1 MHTIRKFVIAGVG
14 ALAVAIAAV
23 ATPTVAQAR
32 SGHHWGGGLGP
43 GLVGGLAVGSA
54 LAAPYYY
61 GGPYAY
67 DYGPDCYIRRQIYIN
82 RFGERIVRHLRVC
95 N

>member
-23 ATPTVAQAR
+23 ATSAVGRALG
-32 SGHHWGGGLGP
+32 SSLGGGLGP
-43 GLVGGLAVGSA
+43 GFVGGLAVGSA
-54 LAAPYYY
+54 LAAPYSY

-67 DYGPDCYIRRQIYIN
+67 DYGPDCYIRRQIYIY